1 MLSSRRFP
9 ELSRQPR
16 DHTGSHEPAAALWCS
31 ERCDFLPTR
40 RKRPSGHPTHSG
52 HRPAL
57 GQAAHLLPKPRERAV
72 ASRVLQE
79 ARDTDNKMTD
89 IVQPPRSKR
98 ARRTKTLET
107 WLKGRGVDEPEALR
121 EACLYASTID
131 ELATAPPEDMDW
143 LTEAWDPRV
152 RSVFLDAVNEARTAI
167 EQGRKARG
175 RPG

>member
-1 MLSSRRFP
+1 
-9 ELSRQPR
+9 
-16 DHTGSHEPAAALWCS
+16 
-31 ERCDFLPTR
+31 
-40 RKRPSGHPTHSG
+40 
-52 HRPAL
+52 
-57 GQAAHLLPKPRERAV
+57 
-72 ASRVLQE
+72 
-79 ARDTDNKMTD
+79 MTD

-167 EQGRKARG
+167 EQGRNCLLYTSPSPRD
-175 RPG
+175 